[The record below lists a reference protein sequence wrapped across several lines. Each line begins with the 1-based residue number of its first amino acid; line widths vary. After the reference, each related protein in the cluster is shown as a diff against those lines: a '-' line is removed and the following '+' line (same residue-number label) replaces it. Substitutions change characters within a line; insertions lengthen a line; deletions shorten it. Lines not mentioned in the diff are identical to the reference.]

1 MKIDCTGLHHKVI
14 NEQLLSLSET
24 DVVLENCIGQR
35 FIAAGLSGKNI
46 EIYGIPGNA
55 LGAYLDGSSIRVY
68 SNVQDAIG
76 DTMNEGNITV
86 FGSCGDAPGYA
97 MRGGKIMIKGDVGYR
112 CGIHMKEYN
121 DKVPVILIGGVAGS
135 FLGEYQAGGRI
146 VVLGLGAE
154 EQTIVGNF
162 CGTGMHG
169 GSIYL
174 RTTVLPPALPEQVSV
189 RIADK
194 KDKEVIR
201 GDVEEF
207 CSEFGGD
214 AEKILNDSFYV
225 LTPNTKNPYK
235 RLYTSY

>member
-1 MKIDCTGLHHKVI
+1 MKIDCTGLHHSII
-14 NEQLLSLSET
+14 NKQILAF
-24 DVVLENCIGQR
+24 DDADIVLENCLGQR
-35 FIAAGLSGKNI
+35 FIAAGLGGKNI

-55 LGAYLDGSSIRVY
+55 LGAYLDGSTIKVY

-76 DTMNEGNITV
+76 DTMNDGSITV

-97 MRGGKIMIKGDVGYR
+97 MRGGRIMIKGDVGYR

-121 DKVPVILIGGVAGS
+121 DKVPVIMIGGVAGS

-154 EQTIVGNF
+154 EQSIVGNF

-169 GSIYL
+169 GAIYL
-174 RTTVLPPALPEQVSV
+174 RTTVLPPALPEQVAV
-189 RIADK
+189 RVADK
-194 KDKEVIR
+194 KDMEVIR
-201 GDVEEF
+201 SDVEDF
-207 CSEFGGD
+207 CAEFGGD
-214 AEKILNDSFYV
+214 AEKILSDSFYV